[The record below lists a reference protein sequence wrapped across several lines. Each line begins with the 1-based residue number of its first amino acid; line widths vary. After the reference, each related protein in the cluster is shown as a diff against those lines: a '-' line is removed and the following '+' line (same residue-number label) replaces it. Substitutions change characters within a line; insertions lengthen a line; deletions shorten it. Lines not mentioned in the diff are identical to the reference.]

1 MSEVIARIEQT
12 RDMLLAALA
21 ERNWEA
27 VGSWTWNAAC
37 ALVTWCPKP
46 KAMRRMSVPALSN
59 CWPYTAS

>member
-12 RDMLLAALA
+12 REMLLAALA

-37 ALVTWCPKP
+37 ASVTWSVRRR
-46 KAMRRMSVPALSN
+46 AMRPMSVPALSS
-59 CWPYTAS
+59 CWPYTVN